1 MENQNNKTTKI
12 NIVIPLIT
20 TLLNIITLI
29 IAIIALL
36 K

>member
-1 MENQNNKTTKI
+1 MENSEISRKD
-12 NIVIPLIT
+12 VIIAIAT

-29 IAIIALL
+29 IAIIALF

>member
-1 MENQNNKTTKI
+1 MENNEISRKDVI
-12 NIVIPLIT
+12 IAIVT

-29 IAIIALL
+29 IAIIALF